1 MTAIAAIVMS
11 FILFVAGNAMAQ
23 SIRERTNEL
32 AVLKTLGFGE
42 GRILAL
48 VLMESVTIA
57 RHRRRPRA
65 RWSRWVLIAQ
75 GDPTN
80 GMLPAFYF
88 PIRNLIAGVG
98 LVLLLGIGTGL
109 LPALQ
114 ARRLKIVDALRK
126 T

>member
-48 VLMESVTIA
+48 VLMESL
-57 RHRRRPRA
+57 RRSPSSAGAWASWSPGCSSRRAIRPTA
-65 RWSRWVLIAQ
+65 CC
-75 GDPTN
+75 
-80 GMLPAFYF
+80 
-88 PIRNLIAGVG
+88 
-98 LVLLLGIGTGL
+98 
-109 LPALQ
+109 
-114 ARRLKIVDALRK
+114 RRSIFRFAI
-126 T
+126 

>member
-48 VLMESVTIA
+48 VLMESLAVAVIGGGLGLLVA
-57 RHRRRPRA
+57 
-65 RWSRWVLIAQ
+65 WVLIAQ

-88 PIRNLIAGVG
+88 PVRNLIAGVG

-114 ARRLKIVDALRK
+114 ARRLKIVDALRR

>member
-1 MTAIAAIVMS
+1 MAITAVVMF

-32 AVLKTLGFGE
+32 AVLKTLGFSE
-42 GRILAL
+42 GLILSL
-48 VLMESVTIA
+48 VLIESVTIA
-57 RHRRRPRA
+57 VIGGGLGLA
-65 RWSRWVLIAQ
+65 AAWLIIAQ

-88 PIRNLIAGVG
+88 PVRDLIIGAG
-98 LVLLLGIGTGL
+98 LVVTLGLGTGL

-114 ARRLKIVDALRK
+114 ARRLKIVNALRK
-126 T
+126 A